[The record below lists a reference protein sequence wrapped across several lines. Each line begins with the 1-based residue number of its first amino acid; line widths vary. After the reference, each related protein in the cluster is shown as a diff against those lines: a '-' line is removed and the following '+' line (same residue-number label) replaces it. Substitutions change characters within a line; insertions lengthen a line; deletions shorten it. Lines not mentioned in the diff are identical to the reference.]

1 MAWRAWVWATVGG
14 SLGLGYLAGGASG
27 LPESAR
33 ARPGYQANPSEYPVA
48 GMHVELGWASWEGP
62 FGGGRAGW
70 DPLCGAGGAWGA
82 EVEPESWMKQY
93 RDLTLRELTLPGT
106 HDSGAYELFHGIM
119 PGSLPRWVEG
129 AASVA
134 EALEVPVWDVITP
147 WALSQSCDVRGQ
159 LEAGARYVDLRSG
172 WANETWLVHHTE
184 VGRPVA
190 HVLEQIAEFLASY
203 PTEVVVVEVSHFL
216 GKPAA
221 GDVQN
226 LAVLCVQKLGKWMYP
241 NDPGDFS
248 ETLGEMV
255 DKGWRAVVTFEGF
268 EQLDPAWGGL
278 LPPDRLVNSYAN
290 SDSLDEMVAFNK
302 EELERFN
309 SPDFPEGRLSKLSW
323 TLTPQSRTI
332 WHSTIPGRPR
342 SLKALAREANED
354 GAGEL
359 NRLAEAAVDAGGLL
373 GNLLLVDDWNA
384 PDPAAAPRALQA
396 ALRVNSARLARLGPG
411 AAPGGKA

>member
-1 MAWRAWVWATVGG
+1 
-14 SLGLGYLAGGASG
+14 
-27 LPESAR
+27 
-33 ARPGYQANPSEYPVA
+33 
-48 GMHVELGWASWEGP
+48 
-62 FGGGRAGW
+62 
-70 DPLCGAGGAWGA
+70 AWGA
-82 EVEPESWMKQY
+82 EFEPESWMKQY

-172 WANETWLVHHTE
+172 WANDTWLVHHTE

-216 GKPAA
+216 GEPAP

-241 NDPGDFS
+241 NDPGDFR

-255 DKGWRAVVTFEGF
+255 DQGWRAVVTFEGF
-268 EQLDPAWGGL
+268 EQLDPPWG
-278 LPPDRLVNSYAN
+278 
-290 SDSLDEMVAFNK
+290 
-302 EELERFN
+302 
-309 SPDFPEGRLSKLSW
+309 
-323 TLTPQSRTI
+323 
-332 WHSTIPGRPR
+332 
-342 SLKALAREANED
+342 
-354 GAGEL
+354 
-359 NRLAEAAVDAGGLL
+359 
-373 GNLLLVDDWNA
+373 
-384 PDPAAAPRALQA
+384 
-396 ALRVNSARLARLGPG
+396 
-411 AAPGGKA
+411 